1 MFEKLDF
8 ITYIKYFFNNKS
20 ILRNQMNND
29 LERFDTGSTT
39 DDTLET
45 MTQLTEPT
53 TNEPTGFGTTTSG
66 VPPITTGDNDFT
78 NTPNVKQKSKLPL
91 IIGGA
96 VGMVAVASVGIALL
110 AGGSSQPPQDTENV
124 AQVAS
129 DANAIPTLDDPNES
143 ASDVKVSSDVA
154 SQTQTQ
160 ASEPQ
165 FNTASSVAVAVAPE
179 QAASNPFVNN
189 DKTLNNPMAASQTN
203 ANLNQPTEE
212 KKPADTASST
222 PTFNATTALPPEPST
237 PMQKPAT
244 PTVQVPQEQNN
255 FAANQSGNAV
265 NVTES
270 VSNTN
275 TNANKEEADRLR
287 QEAQKL
293 LEQAKSL
300 ETQSNLDM
308 LLSGKTQDEQI
319 AILKQRL
326 IDVQNEL
333 NKRNNNVCVKKNT
346 NERKVKRTL
355 THNKNRT
362 NKSTRASKYH
372 VTGIVEGQIWIKDG
386 NSSQSYVVGDKL
398 PNGARIK
405 SINYDDKTIVTDNGR
420 FKVR

>member
-96 VGMVAVASVGIALL
+96 VGVVAVASVGIALL

-129 DANAIPTLDDPNES
+129 DTNAIPTLDDPNES
-143 ASDVKVSSDVA
+143 ASEVKTASDVSS
-154 SQTQTQ
+154 QTQ

-165 FNTASSVAVAVAPE
+165 FNTASSVAVTLEQE

-189 DKTLNNPMAASQTN
+189 DKTLNNSMSASQPN
-203 ANLNQPTEE
+203 VNKRAEE
-212 KKPADTASST
+212 TKPVDTANST
-222 PTFNATTALPPEPST
+222 PTFNVATALPPEPAT

-265 NVTES
+265 NGTES

-287 QEAQKL
+287 QEAQKM

-346 NERKVKRTL
+346 NDRKVRRAI
-355 THNKNRT
+355 THKNRGNANART
-362 NKSTRASKYH
+362 SKYH
-372 VTGIVEGQIWIKDG
+372 VTGIVEGQIWVKNG
-386 NSSQSYVVGDKL
+386 NGSQSYVVGDKL

-405 SINYDDKTIVTDNGR
+405 SINYDSKTIVTDNGR

>member
-1 MFEKLDF
+1 
-8 ITYIKYFFNNKS
+8 
-20 ILRNQMNND
+20 MNND

-66 VPPITTGDNDFT
+66 VPPITTGDSDFT

-96 VGMVAVASVGIALL
+96 VGIVAIASVGIGLL
-110 AGGSSQPPQDTENV
+110 ASGSSQPPQDSENI
-124 AQVAS
+124 AQAAS
-129 DANAIPTLDDPNES
+129 DASAIPTLDEPNES
-143 ASDVKVSSDVA
+143 ASEVKSASDVA
-154 SQTQTQ
+154 QTQ

-165 FNTASSVAVAVAPE
+165 INTASSVAVE
-179 QAASNPFVNN
+179 QAASNPFINKDKSSNN
-189 DKTLNNPMAASQTN
+189 QMAASQPN
-203 ANLNQPTEE
+203 ANLNKPTEE
-212 KKPADTASST
+212 TKTADEVGMPASSPT
-222 PTFNATTALPPEPST
+222 PTFNAATSLPPEQAMPT
-237 PMQKPAT
+237 PVQK
-244 PTVQVPQEQNN
+244 PTVQLPQEQNN
-255 FAANQSGNAV
+255 VTANQSGNVA
-265 NVTES
+265 NEY
-270 VSNTN
+270 VSNAN
-275 TNANKEEADRLR
+275 NINVNANKEEAHRLR
-287 QEAQKL
+287 QEAQKM

-333 NKRNNNVCVKKNT
+333 HKRNNNVCVKKNT
-346 NERKVKRTL
+346 N
-355 THNKNRT
+355 NKKIRRAITNT
-362 NKSTRASKYH
+362 NKSKANTKESKYH
-372 VTGIVEGQIWIKDG
+372 VTGIVEGQIWVQNG

-405 SINYDDKTIVTDNGR
+405 SINYDSKTIVTDNGK
-420 FKVR
+420 FKVK

>member
-1 MFEKLDF
+1 
-8 ITYIKYFFNNKS
+8 
-20 ILRNQMNND
+20 MNND

-66 VPPITTGDNDFT
+66 VPPITTGDSDFT

-96 VGMVAVASVGIALL
+96 VGIVAIASVGIGLL
-110 AGGSSQPPQDTENV
+110 ASRSSQPPQDSENI
-124 AQVAS
+124 AQAAS
-129 DANAIPTLDDPNES
+129 DASAIPTLDEPNES
-143 ASDVKVSSDVA
+143 ASEVKSASDVA
-154 SQTQTQ
+154 QTQ

-165 FNTASSVAVAVAPE
+165 INTASSVAVE
-179 QAASNPFVNN
+179 QAASNPFINKDKSSNN
-189 DKTLNNPMAASQTN
+189 QMAASQPN
-203 ANLNQPTEE
+203 ANLNKPTEE
-212 KKPADTASST
+212 TKTADAVGMPASSPT
-222 PTFNATTALPPEPST
+222 PTFNAATSLPPEQAMPT
-237 PMQKPAT
+237 PVQK
-244 PTVQVPQEQNN
+244 PTVQLPQEQNN
-255 FAANQSGNAV
+255 VTANQSGNVA
-265 NVTES
+265 NEY
-270 VSNTN
+270 VSNAN
-275 TNANKEEADRLR
+275 NINVNANKEEAHRLR
-287 QEAQKL
+287 QEAQKM

-333 NKRNNNVCVKKNT
+333 HKRNNNVCVKKNT
-346 NERKVKRTL
+346 N
-355 THNKNRT
+355 NKKIRRAITNT
-362 NKSTRASKYH
+362 NKSKSKANTKESKYH
-372 VTGIVEGQIWIKDG
+372 VTGIVEGQIWVQNG

-405 SINYDDKTIVTDNGR
+405 SINYDSKTIVTDNGK
-420 FKVR
+420 FKVK

>member
-1 MFEKLDF
+1 
-8 ITYIKYFFNNKS
+8 
-20 ILRNQMNND
+20 MNND

-78 NTPNVKQKSKLPL
+78 NTPNFKQKSKLPL

-222 PTFNATTALPPEPST
+222 PTFNATTALPPEPASFA

-265 NVTES
+265 NGTES

-355 THNKNRT
+355 THNKNST
-362 NKSTRASKYH
+362 NKSTRVSKYH
-372 VTGIVEGQIWIKDG
+372 VTGIVEGQIWVKNG

>member
-1 MFEKLDF
+1 
-8 ITYIKYFFNNKS
+8 
-20 ILRNQMNND
+20 MNND

-66 VPPITTGDNDFT
+66 VPPITTGDSDFT

-96 VGMVAVASVGIALL
+96 VGIVAIASVGIGLL
-110 AGGSSQPPQDTENV
+110 ASGSSQPPQDSENI
-124 AQVAS
+124 AQAAS
-129 DANAIPTLDDPNES
+129 DASAIPTLDEPNES
-143 ASDVKVSSDVA
+143 ASEVKSASDVA
-154 SQTQTQ
+154 QTQ

-165 FNTASSVAVAVAPE
+165 INTASSVAVE
-179 QAASNPFVNN
+179 QAASNPFINKDKSSNN
-189 DKTLNNPMAASQTN
+189 QMAASQPN
-203 ANLNQPTEE
+203 ANLNKPTEE
-212 KKPADTASST
+212 TKTADAVGMPASSPT
-222 PTFNATTALPPEPST
+222 PTFNAATSLPPEQAMPT
-237 PMQKPAT
+237 PVQK
-244 PTVQVPQEQNN
+244 PTVQLPQEQNN
-255 FAANQSGNAV
+255 VTANQSGNVA
-265 NVTES
+265 NEY
-270 VSNTN
+270 VSNAN
-275 TNANKEEADRLR
+275 NINVNANKEEAHRLR
-287 QEAQKL
+287 QEAQKM

-333 NKRNNNVCVKKNT
+333 HKRNNNVCVKKNT
-346 NERKVKRTL
+346 N
-355 THNKNRT
+355 NKKIRRAITNT
-362 NKSTRASKYH
+362 NKSKSKANPKESKYH
-372 VTGIVEGQIWIKDG
+372 VTGIVEGQIWVQNG

-405 SINYDDKTIVTDNGR
+405 SINYDSKTIVTDNGK
-420 FKVR
+420 FKVK

>member
-96 VGMVAVASVGIALL
+96 VGVVAVASVGIALL
-110 AGGSSQPPQDTENV
+110 VGGSSQPPQDTENV

-129 DANAIPTLDDPNES
+129 DTNAIPTLDDPNES
-143 ASDVKVSSDVA
+143 ASEVKSASDVA

-165 FNTASSVAVAVAPE
+165 FNTASSVAATLGQE

-189 DKTLNNPMAASQTN
+189 DKTLNNQMAASQPNVNKTAEETKAVET
-203 ANLNQPTEE
+203 AN
-212 KKPADTASST
+212 ST
-222 PTFNATTALPPEPST
+222 PTFNAATALPPEPV
-237 PMQKPAT
+237 MQKPAT

-255 FAANQSGNAV
+255 FAVNQSGNAV
-265 NVTES
+265 NGTES
-270 VSNTN
+270 VGNTN

-287 QEAQKL
+287 QEAQKM

-346 NERKVKRTL
+346 NDRKVRRAI
-355 THNKNRT
+355 THKNRG
-362 NKSTRASKYH
+362 NANTRTSKYH
-372 VTGIVEGQIWIKDG
+372 VTGIVEGQIWVKNG
-386 NSSQSYVVGDKL
+386 NGSQSYVVGDKL
-398 PNGARIK
+398 PNGSRIK
-405 SINYDDKTIVTDNGR
+405 SINYDSKTIVTDNGR

>member
-1 MFEKLDF
+1 
-8 ITYIKYFFNNKS
+8 
-20 ILRNQMNND
+20 MNND

-66 VPPITTGDNDFT
+66 VPPITTGDSDFT

-96 VGMVAVASVGIALL
+96 VGIVAIASVGIGLL
-110 AGGSSQPPQDTENV
+110 ASGSSQPPQDSENI
-124 AQVAS
+124 AQAAS
-129 DANAIPTLDDPNES
+129 DASAIPTLDEPNES
-143 ASDVKVSSDVA
+143 ASEVKSASDVA
-154 SQTQTQ
+154 QTQ

-165 FNTASSVAVAVAPE
+165 INTASSVAVE
-179 QAASNPFVNN
+179 QAASNPFINKDKSSNN
-189 DKTLNNPMAASQTN
+189 QMAASQPN
-203 ANLNQPTEE
+203 ANLNKPTEE
-212 KKPADTASST
+212 TKTADAVGMPASSPT
-222 PTFNATTALPPEPST
+222 PTFNAATSLPPEQAMPT
-237 PMQKPAT
+237 PVQK
-244 PTVQVPQEQNN
+244 PTVQLPQEQNN
-255 FAANQSGNAV
+255 VTENQSGNVA
-265 NVTES
+265 NEY
-270 VSNTN
+270 VSNAN
-275 TNANKEEADRLR
+275 NINVNANKEEAHRLR
-287 QEAQKL
+287 QEAQKM

-333 NKRNNNVCVKKNT
+333 HKRNNNVCVKKNT
-346 NERKVKRTL
+346 N
-355 THNKNRT
+355 NKKIRRAITNT
-362 NKSTRASKYH
+362 NKSKSKANTKESKYH
-372 VTGIVEGQIWIKDG
+372 VTGIVEGQIWVQNG

-405 SINYDDKTIVTDNGR
+405 SINYDSKTIVTDNGK
-420 FKVR
+420 FKVK

>member
-154 SQTQTQ
+154 SQTQIQ

-165 FNTASSVAVAVAPE
+165 FNTASSVAVAVAQE

-244 PTVQVPQEQNN
+244 PTVQLPQEQNN

-265 NVTES
+265 NGTES

-362 NKSTRASKYH
+362 NKRTRASKYH
-372 VTGIVEGQIWIKDG
+372 VTGIVEGQIWVKDG

>member
-1 MFEKLDF
+1 
-8 ITYIKYFFNNKS
+8 
-20 ILRNQMNND
+20 MNND

-66 VPPITTGDNDFT
+66 VPPITTGDSDFT

-96 VGMVAVASVGIALL
+96 VGIVAIASVGIGLL
-110 AGGSSQPPQDTENV
+110 ASGSSQPPQDSENI
-124 AQVAS
+124 AQAAS
-129 DANAIPTLDDPNES
+129 DASAIPTLDEPNES
-143 ASDVKVSSDVA
+143 ASEVKSASDVA
-154 SQTQTQ
+154 QTQ

-165 FNTASSVAVAVAPE
+165 INTASSVAVE
-179 QAASNPFVNN
+179 QAASNPFINKDKSSNN
-189 DKTLNNPMAASQTN
+189 QMAASQPN
-203 ANLNQPTEE
+203 ANLNKPTEE
-212 KKPADTASST
+212 TKTADAVGMPASSPT
-222 PTFNATTALPPEPST
+222 PTFNAATSLPPEQAMPT
-237 PMQKPAT
+237 PVQK
-244 PTVQVPQEQNN
+244 PTVQLPQEQNN
-255 FAANQSGNAV
+255 VTANQSGNVA
-265 NVTES
+265 NEY
-270 VSNTN
+270 VSNAN
-275 TNANKEEADRLR
+275 NINVNANKEEAHRLR
-287 QEAQKL
+287 QEAQKM

-333 NKRNNNVCVKKNT
+333 HKRNNNVCVKKNT
-346 NERKVKRTL
+346 N
-355 THNKNRT
+355 NKKIRRAITNT
-362 NKSTRASKYH
+362 NKSKSKANTKESKYH
-372 VTGIVEGQIWIKDG
+372 VTGIVEGQIWVQNG

-405 SINYDDKTIVTDNGR
+405 SINYDSKTIVTDNGK
-420 FKVR
+420 FKVK

>member
-96 VGMVAVASVGIALL
+96 VGVVAVASVGIALL

-129 DANAIPTLDDPNES
+129 DTNVIPTLDDPNES
-143 ASDVKVSSDVA
+143 ASEVKVASDV
-154 SQTQTQ
+154 SSQTQ

-165 FNTASSVAVAVAPE
+165 FNTASSVAATLEQE

-189 DKTLNNPMAASQTN
+189 DKTLNNSMAASQPNVNKQSKET
-203 ANLNQPTEE
+203 
-212 KKPADTASST
+212 KPVDTANST
-222 PTFNATTALPPEPST
+222 PTFNVATALPPEPASFA

-244 PTVQVPQEQNN
+244 PTVQVLQEQNN
-255 FAANQSGNAV
+255 FAANQSDNAV
-265 NVTES
+265 NGTES

-287 QEAQKL
+287 QEAQKM

-346 NERKVKRTL
+346 NDRKVRRAI
-355 THNKNRT
+355 THKNRG
-362 NKSTRASKYH
+362 NANTRTSKYH
-372 VTGIVEGQIWIKDG
+372 VTGIVEGQIWVKNG
-386 NSSQSYVVGDKL
+386 NGSQSYVVGDKL

-405 SINYDDKTIVTDNGR
+405 SINYDSKTIVTDNGR

>member
-1 MFEKLDF
+1 
-8 ITYIKYFFNNKS
+8 
-20 ILRNQMNND
+20 MNND

-96 VGMVAVASVGIALL
+96 VGVVAVASVGIALL

-129 DANAIPTLDDPNES
+129 DTNAIPTLDEPNES
-143 ASDVKVSSDVA
+143 ASEVKSASDVA

-165 FNTASSVAVAVAPE
+165 FNTASSVAATLGQE

-189 DKTLNNPMAASQTN
+189 DKTLNNQMAASQPN
-203 ANLNQPTEE
+203 VN
-212 KKPADTASST
+212 KPAEETKAVETANST
-222 PTFNATTALPPEPST
+222 PTFNAATALPPEPV
-237 PMQKPAT
+237 MQKPAM

-255 FAANQSGNAV
+255 FVANQSGNAV
-265 NVTES
+265 NGTES
-270 VSNTN
+270 VGNTN

-287 QEAQKL
+287 QEAQKM

-346 NERKVKRTL
+346 NDRKVNRGNANTRT
-355 THNKNRT
+355 
-362 NKSTRASKYH
+362 SKYH
-372 VTGIVEGQIWIKDG
+372 VTGIVEGQIWVKNG
-386 NSSQSYVVGDKL
+386 NGSQSYVVGDKL

-405 SINYDDKTIVTDNGR
+405 SINYDSKTIVTDNGR

>member
-1 MFEKLDF
+1 
-8 ITYIKYFFNNKS
+8 
-20 ILRNQMNND
+20 MNND

-154 SQTQTQ
+154 SQTQIQ

-165 FNTASSVAVAVAPE
+165 FNTASSIAVAVAPE

-222 PTFNATTALPPEPST
+222 PTFNATTALPPETST

-244 PTVQVPQEQNN
+244 PTVQLPQEQNN

-265 NVTES
+265 NGTES

-362 NKSTRASKYH
+362 NKSARASKYH
-372 VTGIVEGQIWIKDG
+372 VTGIVEGQIWVKDG